1 MRDIDTFSVSHLQF
15 NLNFIMLHTNR
26 FHPDKQAGK
35 SDAEKEEAETK
46 FKALGEAY
54 DCLSDPEKRSRY
66 DQGVE
71 VEDIDNPNAGA
82 GGMHHGGGMHGI
94 DPNIIFEMFMRQQMG
109 GRGGMGGGMHF

>member
-1 MRDIDTFSVSHLQF
+1 MI
-15 NLNFIMLHTNR
+15 HTNR